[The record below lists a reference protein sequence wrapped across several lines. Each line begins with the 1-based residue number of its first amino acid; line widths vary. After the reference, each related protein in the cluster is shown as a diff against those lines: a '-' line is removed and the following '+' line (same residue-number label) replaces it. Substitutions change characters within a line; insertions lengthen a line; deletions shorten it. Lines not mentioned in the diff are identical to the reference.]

1 MRLFVEQPL
10 ASPRSANDVMYSG
23 QLLAILQCFLFVF
36 FLSEKKNISETSMEE
51 GSVEAKLKEILRY
64 NKYDQ
69 IYVVSYH
76 YGRLLSVKTTLY
88 G

>member
-23 QLLAILQCFLFVF
+23 QLLAVFLFVF
-36 FLSEKKNISETSMEE
+36 FLSEKNISETGMEE
-51 GSVEAKLKEILRY
+51 GPVEAKLKEILRY

-76 YGRLLSVKTTLY
+76 YGRLLFMKTTLY